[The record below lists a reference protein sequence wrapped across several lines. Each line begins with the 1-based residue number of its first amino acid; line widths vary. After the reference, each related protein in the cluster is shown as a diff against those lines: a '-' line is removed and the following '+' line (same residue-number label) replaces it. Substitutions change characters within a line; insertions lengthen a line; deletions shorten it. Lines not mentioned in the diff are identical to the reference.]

1 VNVTDNFKALEFGSI
16 SGALHLP
23 LDCGLEFG
31 AAAQRS
37 HLTFFRNSV
46 LSGPLLGDLCI
57 GDDDGNKHA
66 LRVRVSDSRE
76 ECRQGQARA
85 TRLKRVAVNKRLSY
99 EGASSVCVLDLLGS
113 HVLALAQLE
122 DVLLAVDDSQSTV
135 GQPLAD
141 VTTVQDV
148 LVRCMHAHHRLQA
161 QPVEPAFRVERFGC
175 LLGRL
180 VISAE
185 DVGASEAN
193 FSARR
198 VRGRQIVHFRD
209 VAQANFVARH
219 GAADVAGRHVTN
231 ARESGGSAA
240 PGATR

>member
-1 VNVTDNFKALEFGSI
+1 MAS
-16 SGALHLP
+16 
-23 LDCGLEFG
+23 
-31 AAAQRS
+31 
-37 HLTFFRNSV
+37 
-46 LSGPLLGDLCI
+46 
-57 GDDDGNKHA
+57 
-66 LRVRVSDSRE
+66 VSDSRD

-99 EGASSVCVLDLLGS
+99 EGASSVCVLDLLGG

-122 DVLLAVDDSQSTV
+122 DILLPVDDSQSTV
-135 GQPLAD
+135 GQPLAN

-148 LVRCMHAHHRLQA
+148 LMQGTHARHRLQA
-161 QPVEPAFRVERFGC
+161 QPVEPAFRVERLGC

-180 VISAE
+180 VVTAE
-185 DVGASEAN
+185 EIGASEAN

-198 VRGRQIVHFRD
+198 ERGRQIVHFRH

-219 GAADVAGRHVTN
+219 GAADVAGSHVANT
-231 ARESGGSAA
+231 RESGGSAA